1 MTTWRAMTLRTVLI
15 TLGLASVMGTALA
28 QWIPSNPTS
37 AQSAAVGKDH
47 RPDPE
52 TRRREFQQKFFRT
65 RKINGIA
72 PSAQRNPD
80 NRPSVKPKPEP
91 SKPH

>member
-1 MTTWRAMTLRTVLI
+1 LI

-37 AQSAAVGKDH
+37 AQSTSVDK
-47 RPDPE
+47 
-52 TRRREFQQKFFRT
+52 EFQQKFFRT

-72 PSAQRNPD
+72 PSAQQNPGSQ
-80 NRPSVKPKPEP
+80 PSVKPRPEP

>member
-1 MTTWRAMTLRTVLI
+1 MTLPGLLI
-15 TLGLASVMGTALA
+15 TLGLASVMDTALA

-37 AQSAAVGKDH
+37 SQSTSVDKDH

-52 TRRREFQQKFFRT
+52 AWRREFQQKFFRA

-72 PSAQRNPD
+72 PAALQNPGS
-80 NRPSVKPKPEP
+80 RPSVKPGPES

>member
-1 MTTWRAMTLRTVLI
+1 MTRWSAMRLPTVLI
-15 TLGLASVMGTALA
+15 TLGLAGAMGTALA
-28 QWIPSNPTS
+28 QWIPSDATA
-37 AQSAAVGKDH
+37 AQSTSVDKDH

-52 TRRREFQQKFFRT
+52 TRRREFQQKFFRA

-72 PSAQRNPD
+72 SSARQNP
-80 NRPSVKPKPEP
+80 NSQPGVKLRPEP

>member
-1 MTTWRAMTLRTVLI
+1 MTLATVLI
-15 TLGLASVMGTALA
+15 TLGLACVMGTALA

-37 AQSAAVGKDH
+37 AQSTSVDQDH

-52 TRRREFQQKFFRT
+52 TRRREFQQKFFRA

-72 PSAQRNPD
+72 PSAQHNPGSQPSVRPRP
-80 NRPSVKPKPEP
+80 RPSK
-91 SKPH
+91 SH